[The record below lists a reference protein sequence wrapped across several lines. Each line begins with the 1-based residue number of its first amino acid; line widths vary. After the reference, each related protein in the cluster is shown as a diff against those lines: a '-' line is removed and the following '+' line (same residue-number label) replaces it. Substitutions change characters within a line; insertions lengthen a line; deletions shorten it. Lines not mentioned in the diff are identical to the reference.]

1 MSKVKIQ
8 SDKIIHNVDSTDRFT
23 MEWLDNLDTLYEDNT
38 QWI

>member
-1 MSKVKIQ
+1 MKRAKSVKP
-8 SDKIIHNVDSTDRFT
+8 KPKAKTPERFT